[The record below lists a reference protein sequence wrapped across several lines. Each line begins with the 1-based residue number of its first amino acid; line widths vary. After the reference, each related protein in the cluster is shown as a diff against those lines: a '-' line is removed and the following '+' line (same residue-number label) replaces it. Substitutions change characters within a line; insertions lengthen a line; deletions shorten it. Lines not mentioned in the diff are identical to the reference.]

1 MFRSRAGGPVSRP
14 KTIATA
20 DAATYAGAMSRSAL
34 RISITVGLLIVG
46 VVVGLIFQNVWLGVL
61 LAAIVWLGWFLGYES
76 RRGNN
81 AGVNDEDHGIEL

>member
-1 MFRSRAGGPVSRP
+1 
-14 KTIATA
+14 
-20 DAATYAGAMSRSAL
+20 MSRRAL

>member
-1 MFRSRAGGPVSRP
+1 MSRA
-14 KTIATA
+14 
-20 DAATYAGAMSRSAL
+20 AL
-34 RISITVGLLIVG
+34 RITITLGLLIVG

-76 RRGNN
+76 RRGHN

>member
-1 MFRSRAGGPVSRP
+1 MNAPRRLGLRLLV
-14 KTIATA
+14 TI
-20 DAATYAGAMSRSAL
+20 
-34 RISITVGLLIVG
+34 GLLIIG

-76 RRGNN
+76 RRGHN